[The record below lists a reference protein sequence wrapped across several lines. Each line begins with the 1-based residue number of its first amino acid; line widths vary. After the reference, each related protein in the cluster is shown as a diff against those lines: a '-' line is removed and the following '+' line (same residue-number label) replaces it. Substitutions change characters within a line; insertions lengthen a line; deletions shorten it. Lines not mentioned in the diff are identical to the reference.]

1 MVAPWRWVGNDRS
14 ACGAARPGIPPP
26 GDPLTL
32 AYTKGL
38 HELGDGLWAYL
49 QPRGQWGYSNAG
61 LVAGESNSLLVDTLF
76 DLKLTH
82 QMLEQ
87 MKPITSTRPIGSL
100 VNTHANGDHC
110 YGNELVPDRATIY
123 ATVAAAEEMKAAPAS
138 LLNLLKSAPDQEI
151 AEFANYAFG
160 DFDFTDVNGREPDE
174 TFEAELALSVGGRD
188 VVIRDLGPAHTHS
201 DSIVYIPSARTVFTG
216 DLVFVEGTPIAW
228 AGPISN
234 WTAACDTL
242 VGLDVDTV
250 VPGHGPVTDKQG
262 VFDVKRYFEF
272 VFAEARQRQE
282 AGMDAMDAAFDID
295 LGPFADLS
303 DSERIVVTVE
313 TIYRDL
319 DPSRPVADPLVMFR
333 GMGKYLKQR
342 VH

>member
-1 MVAPWRWVGNDRS
+1 MS
-14 ACGAARPGIPPP
+14 
-26 GDPLTL
+26 T

-61 LVAGESNSLLVDTLF
+61 LIAGDGDSMLVDTLF
-76 DLKLTH
+76 DLKLTRE
-82 QMLEQ
+82 MLEQ
-87 MKPITSTRPIGSL
+87 MKPITANRPIGSL

-123 ATVAAAEEMKAAPAS
+123 ATVAAAEEMKEAPAS
-138 LLNLLKSAPDQEI
+138 RLDGLKSAPDPAI

-160 DFDFTDVNGREPDE
+160 DFDFTEVTGRAPDE
-174 TFEAELALSVGGRD
+174 TFEHELTLSVGGRP
-188 VVIRDLGPAHTHS
+188 VMIRDLGPAHTHS
-201 DSIVYIPSARTVFTG
+201 DSIVHVPSARTVFTG

-234 WTAACDTL
+234 WITACDTIC
-242 VGLDVDTV
+242 GLDVETV

-262 VFDVKRYFEF
+262 VLDVKRYFEF
-272 VFAEARQRQE
+272 VFAEAQQRQQ
-282 AGMDAMDAAFDID
+282 AGMDAMEAAFDID
-295 LGPFADLS
+295 LGEFAELS

-313 TIYRDL
+313 TAYRDL
-319 DPSRPVADPLVMFR
+319 DPSRPVADPAVMFR
-333 GMGKYLKQR
+333 GMGAYHKQK
-342 VH
+342 VS

>member
-1 MVAPWRWVGNDRS
+1 V
-14 ACGAARPGIPPP
+14 
-26 GDPLTL
+26 TL

-61 LVAGESNSLLVDTLF
+61 LVAGESDSLLVDTLF
-76 DLKLTH
+76 DLKLTR

-87 MKPITSTRPIGSL
+87 MKPITSTKPIGSL

-138 LLNLLKSAPDQEI
+138 LLNLLKSAPDHEI
-151 AEFANYAFG
+151 AAFANYAFG
-160 DFDFTDVNGREPDE
+160 DFDFAEVNGRDPDE
-174 TFEAELALSVGGRD
+174 TFEAELTLSVGGRD

-201 DSIVYIPSARTVFTG
+201 DSIVYVPSTRTVFTG

-228 AGPISN
+228 AGPIAN

-242 VGLDVDTV
+242 VGLDVETV

-262 VFDVKRYFEF
+262 VLDVKRYFEF
-272 VFAEARQRQE
+272 VVAEARQRQQ
-282 AGMDAMDAAFDID
+282 AGMDAMEAALDID

-319 DPSRPVADPLVMFR
+319 DPSRPAADPLSMFR
-333 GMGKYLKQR
+333 GMGNYRKQKVR
-342 VH
+342 